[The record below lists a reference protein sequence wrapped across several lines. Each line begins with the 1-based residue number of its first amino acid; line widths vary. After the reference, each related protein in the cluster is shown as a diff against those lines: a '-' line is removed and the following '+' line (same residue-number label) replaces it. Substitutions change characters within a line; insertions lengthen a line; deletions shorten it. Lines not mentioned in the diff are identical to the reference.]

1 MKGETKMLEFVI
13 GRLKERSTWLG
24 LIGIVTAAG
33 VSLSPE
39 QTEAIVAVGVAIAGV
54 VAVFTKDLK

>member
-1 MKGETKMLEFVI
+1 MKGEKKMLEFVI

-39 QTEAIVAVGVAIAGV
+39 QSEAIVVLGVAIAGA
-54 VAVFTKDLK
+54 VAVFTKDDK